1 MNDGVKRGRE
11 CVAASQTRAGIL
23 DTMVWKSAWPGK
35 GSVGPQA
42 KLRGW
47 GVRLYSKL
55 DGDVVMWKGG
65 GSERL
70 WAEPEKRV

>member
-1 MNDGVKRGRE
+1 MSGCKPNQGRDTRYDGVDRG
-11 CVAASQTRAGIL
+11 
-23 DTMVWKSAWPGK
+23 KSARSGK
-35 GSVGPQA
+35 GSVGPQVE
-42 KLRGW
+42 LRGWGW

-70 WAEPEKRV
+70 WAEPEKRM